1 MGLPG
6 TFPKRGWVLSSRPEI
21 CIALRLPLSDGDKC
35 HQEML
40 GVRMLSCA
48 DFPPLPPLTLPTQR
62 QLGVFQRPAGKRTC
76 RAREGLLSSGL
87 ESRPGAR
94 GWPGGTRGWRQRPQ
108 EDLPSPSRTG
118 PTPGRQAKKPS
129 RLPPSPAM
137 ARKLGQE
144 LSPPAGGWA
153 GEGLRCSLP
162 QTSGLSL
169 GSGEEG
175 CGQGPV
181 GSPATPHIPDGGLGT
196 EGPLGQHRPDTT
208 QTCTHPGAAGT
219 SPPDHPDSRGR
230 GLQTPTFQAFPP
242 LWESP

>member
-1 MGLPG
+1 
-6 TFPKRGWVLSSRPEI
+6 
-21 CIALRLPLSDGDKC
+21 
-35 HQEML
+35 
-40 GVRMLSCA
+40 MLSCA

-62 QLGVFQRPAGKRTC
+62 RLGVFQRPAGKRTC

-87 ESRPGAR
+87 ESPPGAG

-153 GEGLRCSLP
+153 GEGLCCSLP

-208 QTCTHPGAAGT
+208 QT
-219 SPPDHPDSRGR
+219 SPTQGPL
-230 GLQTPTFQAFPP
+230 GLLPLITPTLEAEACRPP
-242 LWESP
+242 LSRPSLPSGNPHDQSAMINQPRRGAGEGGLR